1 MADSILI
8 VADII
13 KEFMAL
19 NDNAVYIY
27 NQDFKRNTGDL
38 QVVIQYNS
46 STPYSVT
53 NKFKPNAEG
62 VEGAT
67 QQLRV
72 QTKEDYT
79 INLLSKN
86 EDARL
91 RKEEVLM
98 ALISQRSIDLQN
110 QYQFSIANISS
121 SFIDV
126 SEVEA
131 SGALNRF
138 AITISLITSYM
149 KEIDAPYYDDFTIG
163 DVKVDEL

>member
-53 NKFKPNAEG
+53 NKFKPNTEG

-138 AITISLITSYM
+138 AITISLITGYM